1 MSSYSYM
8 TENNTRVNASRQS
21 NRLLLPYLE
30 AVLKSETATPDDV
43 QAATQGIKI
52 INDFDSLL
60 CKGYVT
66 TGYQYDDRAVL
77 RDWMHDTWQDNESIR
92 NGSTA
97 AEEAEAEIA
106 HAIAM
111 RRSEFA
117 LDALVQDYFTLER
130 AKAIFPDS
138 ECIYHRSILDFQS
151 LANEALEEEWCCMM
165 DDDR

>member
-8 TENNTRVNASRQS
+8 AENNTRVNNARHR
-21 NRLLLPYLE
+21 NRIALPYLE
-30 AVLKSETATPDDV
+30 AVLESKTATPDDM

-52 INDFDSLL
+52 IKDFDSLL
-60 CKGYVT
+60 CRGYVS
-66 TGYQYDDRAVL
+66 TGYQYDDNAVL
-77 RDWMHDTWQDNESIR
+77 RDWMHDTWQENESIR

-117 LDALVQDYFTLER
+117 LDALVQEYFTFEK

-138 ECIYHRSILDFQS
+138 ESAYHKSLSDFES
-151 LANEALEEEWCCMM
+151 LANEALEEEWCYMM

>member
-1 MSSYSYM
+1 MA
-8 TENNTRVNASRQS
+8 ENNIRVNASRQS

-30 AVLKSETATPDDV
+30 AVLESETATETDV

-60 CKGYVT
+60 CKGYVS
-66 TGYQYDDRAVL
+66 TGYQYDDRAVM
-77 RDWMHDTWQDNESIR
+77 RDHMNDTWQDNESIR

-130 AKAIFPDS
+130 AEAIFPDS
-138 ECIYHRSILDFQS
+138 ESIYRKSILDFES